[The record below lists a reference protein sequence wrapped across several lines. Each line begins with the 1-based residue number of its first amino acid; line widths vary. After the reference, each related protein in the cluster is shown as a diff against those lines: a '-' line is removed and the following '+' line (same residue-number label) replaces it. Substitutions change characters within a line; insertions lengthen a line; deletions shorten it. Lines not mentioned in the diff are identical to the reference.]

1 MSGKVYSVALFP
13 SLSEG
18 SKGKGCI
25 TMPVC
30 ACTANRRPKFLQGK
44 ITVYSPRILSMLAA
58 DSDVADIGASGNGAV
73 NVYKLAN
80 NVNAH

>member
-1 MSGKVYSVALFP
+1 MS
-13 SLSEG
+13 
-18 SKGKGCI
+18 
-25 TMPVC
+25 
-30 ACTANRRPKFLQGK
+30 K